1 MTIRTGGR
9 SEWREGRK
17 EGRKCRKGERYPYV
31 DVTPLVGAR
40 DSGIQNLFAKLSLI
54 ALFH

>member
-1 MTIRTGGR
+1 MTIRIGGR

-17 EGRKCRKGERYPYV
+17 EGRKCRKGERYPCV

>member
-1 MTIRTGGR
+1 MTIRIGGR

-17 EGRKCRKGERYPYV
+17 QGRKCRKGERYPYV
-31 DVTPLVGAR
+31 DVTPLVGVR
-40 DSGIQNLFAKLSLI
+40 DSGTQSLFAKPSLI

>member
-1 MTIRTGGR
+1 MGG
-9 SEWREGRK
+9 GK
-17 EGRKCRKGERYPYV
+17 EGEEKRRERYPYV